1 MLSEAPQQSPNAQ
14 PLHALS
20 SPPHDTLTSPG
31 RSVATGI
38 AAVTS
43 PGGSKSPENSMAR
56 MATHIL
62 EARPHVRS
70 YLFEHQLENSMS
82 LLQDGW
88 NQPLQVFTSPNN
100 NKGVKASAG
109 TGGVATD
116 TRRALSSDSSAASSA
131 GAVNARGVG
140 ALNKG
145 AKGGWS
151 ASSAEGAV
159 HPQRNAVTAS
169 SAANGT
175 FRHPSCTS
183 DTSRASIAGYQDTS
197 KPFEYYRNAATTP
210 YATVNGLTMGL

>member
-1 MLSEAPQQSPNAQ
+1 MLIEAPQQSPNAQ

-20 SPPHDTLTSPG
+20 SPPQDTLTSPD
-31 RSVATGI
+31 RTVATLI
-38 AAVTS
+38 AVVTS

-62 EARPHVRS
+62 EARPHVRN

-88 NQPLQVFTSPNN
+88 NQPVQVFTSPNN

-116 TRRALSSDSSAASSA
+116 TRPALSSDSSAASSA

-145 AKGGWS
+145 GWS
-151 ASSAEGAV
+151 ASAEEGAV

-169 SAANGT
+169 SAANGS
-175 FRHPSCTS
+175 FRHAFTTTSCTS
-183 DTSRASIAGYQDTS
+183 DTSRASLAGYPDKS

-210 YATVNGLTMGL
+210 YVKVNRLMGL

>member
-20 SPPHDTLTSPG
+20 SPPHDTLTSPD
-31 RSVATGI
+31 RMVATGI
-38 AAVTS
+38 AVTS

-56 MATHIL
+56 VATHIL
-62 EARPHVRS
+62 EARPHVRN
-70 YLFEHQLENSMS
+70 YLFEHQLENRMS

-88 NQPLQVFTSPNN
+88 NQPVQVFTCPNN

-145 AKGGWS
+145 GWS
-151 ASSAEGAV
+151 ASAAEGAV
-159 HPQRNAVTAS
+159 HPQRNAVTAA
-169 SAANGT
+169 SAANDT
-175 FRHPSCTS
+175 FRHAVATTSSTS
-183 DTSRASIAGYQDTS
+183 DTRRASIAGYQDKS

-210 YATVNGLTMGL
+210 YVTVNGLMSL